1 MSENCTESDSYCIM
15 GGNNLL
21 CLSLPLA
28 AIITKMLVN
37 AQLSMEMYVV
47 VGFWKEGKTQNLD
60 SLTDPSYVD
69 SDIARPDEK

>member
-1 MSENCTESDSYCIM
+1 
-15 GGNNLL
+15 
-21 CLSLPLA
+21 
-28 AIITKMLVN
+28 
-37 AQLSMEMYVV
+37 MEMYVV